1 MLSIFVTGV
10 VTGFA
15 LIVAVGAQNAFVLR
29 QGIRGEHVLPV
40 IVVCMVSDMLA
51 ITVGVAGLGVVLERW
66 PAVLPIAQ
74 IGGGLYLL
82 AFGVQSAMRAWRPA
96 ALDADGGTTMTV
108 RRAVLLTLALTWLN
122 PHFYLDAI
130 LMLGT
135 VANSFGDHRWW
146 FCAGALAA
154 SARLVPR
161 PSASVRAPCAASS
174 PGRRPGGCSTRAS
187 PSSWAPWASACW
199 CTDVP
204 GGLSP
209 EARPAQASAKDIPRS
224 ASASA
229 AGRSRSDRRRGGR
242 RARPRSAPPP
252 ARGW

>member
-40 IVVCMVSDMLA
+40 ILVCIVSDVLA
-51 ITVGVAGLGVVLERW
+51 ITVGVAGFGAVLERW

-96 ALDADGGTTMTV
+96 ALDAEGGTAMTV

-130 LMLGT
+130 VMLGT

-146 FCAGALAA
+146 FCAGALTA
-154 SARLVPR
+154 SAVWFPTLGFGARSLRGVFAK
-161 PSASVRAPCAASS
+161 PSAWRVLDSGIAVVMGAL
-174 PGRRPGGCSTRAS
+174 GI
-187 PSSWAPWASACW
+187 
-199 CTDVP
+199 
-204 GGLSP
+204 GLLVH
-209 EARPAQASAKDIPRS
+209 
-224 ASASA
+224 
-229 AGRSRSDRRRGGR
+229 
-242 RARPRSAPPP
+242 
-252 ARGW
+252 

>member
-15 LIVAVGAQNAFVLR
+15 LIIAVGAQNAFLLR

-40 IVVCMVSDMLA
+40 ILVCLLSDVLA
-51 ITVGVAGLGVVLERW
+51 ITVGVAGFGVVLQRW

-82 AFGVQSAMRAWRPA
+82 AFGVQSAVRAWRPV
-96 ALDADGGTTMTV
+96 ALDADGGSSMTV

-154 SARLVPR
+154 SAVWFPALGFGARALRGVFER
-161 PSASVRAPCAASS
+161 PSAWRVLDSGIAVVMAAL
-174 PGRRPGGCSTRAS
+174 GI
-187 PSSWAPWASACW
+187 
-199 CTDVP
+199 
-204 GGLSP
+204 GLL
-209 EARPAQASAKDIPRS
+209 AH
-224 ASASA
+224 
-229 AGRSRSDRRRGGR
+229 
-242 RARPRSAPPP
+242 
-252 ARGW
+252 

>member
-10 VTGFA
+10 LTGFA
-15 LIVAVGAQNAFVLR
+15 LIVAVGAQNAFLLR

-40 IVVCMVSDMLA
+40 ILVCLVSDVFA
-51 ITVGVAGLGVVLERW
+51 ITVGVAGFGVVLERW

-82 AFGVQSAMRAWRPA
+82 AFGAQSAMRAWRPA
-96 ALDADGGTTMTV
+96 ALSAEGGTTMTV

-135 VANSFGDHRWW
+135 VANSFGDQRWW

-154 SARLVPR
+154 SAVWFPMLGFGARALRGLFAR
-161 PSASVRAPCAASS
+161 PSAWRVLDSGIAVLMGAL
-174 PGRRPGGCSTRAS
+174 GI
-187 PSSWAPWASACW
+187 
-199 CTDVP
+199 
-204 GGLSP
+204 GLLVH
-209 EARPAQASAKDIPRS
+209 
-224 ASASA
+224 
-229 AGRSRSDRRRGGR
+229 
-242 RARPRSAPPP
+242 
-252 ARGW
+252 

>member
-40 IVVCMVSDMLA
+40 ILVCMVSDLFA
-51 ITVGVAGLGVVLERW
+51 VTIGVAGFGVVLERW
-66 PAVLPIAQ
+66 PAVLPVAQ

-82 AFGVQSAMRAWRPA
+82 AFGVQSALRAWRPA
-96 ALDADGGTTMTV
+96 ALDAEGGTKMTA

-135 VANSFGDHRWW
+135 VANSFGDQRWW
-146 FCAGALAA
+146 FCAGAL
-154 SARLVPR
+154 
-161 PSASVRAPCAASS
+161 
-174 PGRRPGGCSTRAS
+174 T
-187 PSSWAPWASACW
+187 
-199 CTDVP
+199 
-204 GGLSP
+204 
-209 EARPAQASAKDIPRS
+209 
-224 ASASA
+224 ASA
-229 AGRSRSDRRRGGR
+229 AWFPTLGFGARALRGVF
-242 RARPRSAPPP
+242 AKPSAWRVLDS
-252 ARGW
+252 AIAVLMGALGVGLLVH